1 VIEGQGFRFE
11 PDVLMTFADST
22 SRLTGMVTEARNGLS
37 AGVELPAGVFGEVGG
52 SSGFVAAYAER
63 TRGMLEAVEGVG
75 RGIDGLA
82 TAVRTYCTEKMRQD
96 DDTARDLQRAEDV

>member
-1 VIEGQGFRFE
+1 MIEGQGFRFE
-11 PDVLMTFADST
+11 PDALMTFADST
-22 SRLTGMVTEARNGLS
+22 SRLTGTVTETRNGLS
-37 AGVELPAGVFGEVGG
+37 AGVELPAGVFGEVGD

-63 TRGMLEAVEGVG
+63 TRGMLETVDAAG

-96 DDTARDLQRAEDV
+96 EDTARDLQRAENV